1 MFTAEPLTFQELEKK
16 LSMTLHL
23 DQNQFNTLYVVSTLQ
38 TNIMDFYPPA
48 KFIYP
53 VMTNTYILAFM
64 KYTFFTLVFSYY
76 DH

>member
-38 TNIMDFYPPA
+38 PNIMD
-48 KFIYP
+48 IYP
-53 VMTNTYILAFM
+53 NAEKITHQPNLFIQ
-64 KYTFFTLVFSYY
+64 S
-76 DH
+76 